1 MSLLGTRVQP
11 LAVALVACVALA
23 CTRPKRPTPQPAS
36 IPQAS
41 APKPVIPP
49 RSSIEQ
55 PMPVVAPDLPW
66 LVFGGGSDPLSNQVS
81 LSQDVGIVS
90 RLLEGKGLVLFA
102 SGPGAQLAVDRE
114 EGAAALP
121 DVRLELARV
130 LGPADAFRTN
140 YRPADIAIDG
150 PGTSEH
156 VRTALSR
163 ALAQGT
169 APLFVYGGSHGSP
182 GDTALDNSLSLW
194 GGWPL
199 SVRDLAHV
207 LDSAPA
213 KRPTRFVVTAC
224 FGGGFAEL
232 IFVGGEAK
240 QGVRSDDHCGL
251 YAAPADDEAS
261 GCDPNPDRR
270 AQESYAI
277 HFLHALE
284 GKDRRDQARSQEI
297 DIDQDGQV
305 SLLEAHTFARIQS
318 RSFDIPTTTAERY
331 VRHAVRADAQ
341 GALDPLAAPED
352 VRVIRALGEELDLD
366 DEAAAR
372 AKLAELEGILDDAA
386 KLVDE
391 AQKDAD
397 DGFYALRIALLERY
411 PLLDHPWET
420 RTSVLLGREGP
431 QILALLTESELASA
445 HRQAE
450 RELSEAV
457 AQHDNVRVARARVL
471 RLVRAFETLRLA
483 SALYKRGGSAK
494 EQYDKLRRCE
504 RWTPPLRRPR

>member
-1 MSLLGTRVQP
+1 MPS
-11 LAVALVACVALA
+11 VAA
-23 CTRPKRPTPQPAS
+23 
-36 IPQAS
+36 
-41 APKPVIPP
+41 
-49 RSSIEQ
+49 E
-55 PMPVVAPDLPW
+55 LPW

-90 RLLEGKGLVLFA
+90 TLLGGKGLVLFA
-102 SGPGAQLAVDRE
+102 SGPGAQLAVERGE
-114 EGAAALP
+114 PSGQVP

-130 LGPADAFRTN
+130 LGSPDAYRTN
-140 YRPADIAIDG
+140 YRAATIAIDG
-150 PGTSEH
+150 PSTSEH
-156 VRTALSR
+156 VRNTLLR
-163 ALAQGT
+163 ALAKGET
-169 APLFVYGGSHGSP
+169 PLFVYGGSHGSP
-182 GDTALDNSLSLW
+182 GDTAADNSLSLW

-199 SVRDLAHV
+199 SVRDVAQV
-207 LDSAPA
+207 LDSASG

-232 IFVGGEAK
+232 IFAGGEANR
-240 QGVRSDDHCGL
+240 GLRSDDHCGL

-284 GKDRRDQARSQEI
+284 GKDRREQPRASEI
-297 DIDQDGQV
+297 DVDHDGNV
-305 SLLEAHTFARIQS
+305 GLLEAHTWARIQS
-318 RSFDIPTTTAERY
+318 RSFDIPTTTSERY
-331 VRHAVRADAQ
+331 VRQAVRSDAQ
-341 GALDPLAAPED
+341 VPLDPLAAPED

-391 AQKDAD
+391 GQKDAD
-397 DGFYALRIALLERY
+397 DAFYALRIALLERY

-431 QILALLTESELASA
+431 QILALLTESELANA

-450 RELSEAV
+450 RELSEAL

-504 RWTPPLRRPR
+504 RWSPPLRRR

>member
-1 MSLLGTRVQP
+1 MP
-11 LAVALVACVALA
+11 AVAH
-23 CTRPKRPTPQPAS
+23 
-36 IPQAS
+36 
-41 APKPVIPP
+41 
-49 RSSIEQ
+49 
-55 PMPVVAPDLPW
+55 DLPW
-66 LVFGGGSDPLSNQVS
+66 IVFGGGSDPLSNQVS
-81 LSQDVGIVS
+81 LSQDVGIVTK
-90 RLLEGKGLVLFA
+90 LLHGKGLVLFA
-102 SGPGAQLAVDRE
+102 SGPGAQLAVDRAE
-114 EGAAALP
+114 PVGAVP
-121 DVRLELARV
+121 DVRMELARV
-130 LGPADAFRTN
+130 LGAPDTYRTN

-156 VRTALSR
+156 VRSALTR
-163 ALAQGT
+163 ALAQGE
-169 APLFVYGGSHGSP
+169 APLFVYAGSHGAP
-182 GDTALDNSLSLW
+182 GDTVLDNSLSLW

-199 SVRDLAHV
+199 SVRDVAHV

-213 KRPTRFVVTAC
+213 QRPTRFVVTAC

-232 IFVGGEAK
+232 IFVGGEPAR
-240 QGVRSDDHCGL
+240 GVRRDDHCGL

-284 GKDRRDQARSQEI
+284 GKDRREQARTQ
-297 DIDQDGQV
+297 DIDVDHDGQV
-305 SLLEAHTFARIQS
+305 SLLEAHTFARIES
-318 RSFDIPTTTAERY
+318 RSFDIPITSSERFL
-331 VRHAVRADAQ
+331 RHAVKADARA
-341 GALDPLAAPED
+341 ALDPLAAPED
-352 VRVIRALGEELDLD
+352 VSVIRALGEELGIS

-372 AKLAELEGILDDAA
+372 AKLRELEIILEDAG

-397 DGFYALRIALLERY
+397 DSFYALRIALLERY

-420 RTSVLLGREGP
+420 RTSVLLGNEGP
-431 QILALLTESELASA
+431 EILALLTESELASS

-450 RELSEAV
+450 RELSEAL
-457 AQHDNVRVARARVL
+457 AQHDNVRVVRARVL